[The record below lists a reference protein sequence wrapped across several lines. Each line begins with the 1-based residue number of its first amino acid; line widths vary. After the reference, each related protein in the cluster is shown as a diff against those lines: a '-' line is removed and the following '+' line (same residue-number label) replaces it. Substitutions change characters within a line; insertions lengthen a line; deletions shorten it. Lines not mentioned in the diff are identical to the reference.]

1 MKLLII
7 AGPYE
12 ADRVRRAVVQAGF
25 EAVAVEPGESL
36 SGWITA
42 SRPDLIVLAPQIVNP
57 DPTVALAKVRAVP
70 RGRVPTLL
78 VGDPDDEPRLRDLA
92 DGFLPR
98 PLSMSDLVTRVRA
111 RLGSGERRLSTGE
124 HGVPAPMT
132 DVSSG
137 EFARPGTPGGAS
149 GAKAP
154 GSGSGPRPATGSM
167 STPSSG
173 SMPGAS
179 LSPASG
185 SHPASSA
192 SSGSGAT
199 GPRPLP
205 QLKPLVSAA
214 DATTSPVPR
223 ARPSEA
229 GALFNKLAESI
240 DAALDAE
247 MLDFARSVGA
257 IRKAPPAPA
266 PPSLPPAIAPVAAP
280 PSASRTGTALRPPE
294 DLFERTPMAPM
305 TALAAAAALPHVEDN
320 TTTPSMPTPFDAPDV
335 SDGDGGDVRDETRQ
349 KTVEV
354 PRDVFAKMIA
364 ERIAVARDGGAQGQR
379 DAGVPAPVESGK
391 IADSDV
397 AAQFGRLY
405 LQRLTGRLVLR
416 RDAIEKVIF
425 FDRGAPILG
434 MSSDPDDRMGE
445 MLVRQGRLTQLQL
458 VRASEGLSRAERRL
472 GVVLVE
478 LGFIKPSE
486 LPVVVRRHFEEI
498 IHSAFTWED
507 GEWSLG
513 PGQPNQE
520 IVLLD
525 ESPAAIILAGIRR
538 KYSAARLSRCLGGGR
553 QVFRLVDGA
562 AGSELVQQMA
572 MTPEE
577 RGIVLQLDGTR
588 SLEQVRGEA
597 RTREEIVLGVAWA
610 LSVLGQIDRLESS
623 LDVRADELV
632 KAAAAVAGNGVVHE
646 ATLERA
652 RPPGPLRADRAR
664 VLAHHD
670 VVEEGDYFAVLGL
683 PRGASDVDV
692 RAAHARLMRELTPT
706 SLDPGLVA
714 ELGAELRAIRVVLDE
729 ALRVLGTPD
738 LRRRYETNL
747 PASAEH
753 ALG

>member
-57 DPTVALAKVRAVP
+57 DPSVALAKVRAVP

-92 DGFLPR
+92 DGFLAR
-98 PLSMSDLVTRVRA
+98 PLSMSDLVARVRA
-111 RLGSGERRLSTGE
+111 RLGSDARRLATGE
-124 HGVPAPMT
+124 HGIPAPMT

-137 EFARPGTPGGAS
+137 EFSRPGTPAGAPGG
-149 GAKAP
+149 KAP

-167 STPSSG
+167 SAPSPG
-173 SMPGAS
+173 SMPG
-179 LSPASG
+179 G
-185 SHPASSA
+185 SA
-192 SSGSGAT
+192 SQLSHAAHSGSGSGAT

-214 DATTSPVPR
+214 DATTTPVPR

-257 IRKAPPAPA
+257 IRNAA
-266 PPSLPPAIAPVAAP
+266 PPSLPPEIAPAPAVALP
-280 PSASRTGTALRPPE
+280 TPSRTGAGRRPTE

-320 TTTPSMPTPFDAPDV
+320 TTTPSMPTPFDAPDA
-335 SDGDGGDVRDETRQ
+335 DDPNGGDDHRDETRQ

-364 ERIAVARDGGAQGQR
+364 ERIAVARDGSAEAGA
-379 DAGVPAPVESGK
+379 PAPVESGK

-405 LQRLTGRLVLR
+405 LQRLTGRMVLR
-416 RDAIEKVIF
+416 RDAVEKVIF
-425 FDRGAPILG
+425 FDRGAAILG

-458 VRASEGLSRAERRL
+458 VRASEGLARSERRL

-525 ESPAAIILAGIRR
+525 EHPPAIILGGIRR
-538 KYSAARLSRCLGGGR
+538 KYSAARLARCLGGGR
-553 QVFRLVDGA
+553 QVFRLVAGA
-562 AGSELVQQMA
+562 AGSDLVQQLA

-588 SLEQVRGEA
+588 TLDEVRAEA

-610 LSVLGQIDRLESS
+610 LSVLGQIDRLEG
-623 LDVRADELV
+623 RAAEVV
-632 KAAAAVAGNGVVHE
+632 KTATSVNGNGVAQLDHDGVVPVF
-646 ATLERA
+646 A
-652 RPPGPLRADRAR
+652 PKSPGPRRADRAR

-683 PRGASDVDV
+683 PRGSSDTDV
-692 RAAHARLMRELTPT
+692 RVAHARLMRELTPT

-747 PASAEH
+747 PAPAEH
-753 ALG
+753 QIG

>member
-78 VGDPDDEPRLRDLA
+78 VGDPADEARLRDLA
-92 DGFLPR
+92 DGFLAR
-98 PLSMSDLVTRVRA
+98 PLSMSDLVARVKA
-111 RLGSGERRLSTGE
+111 RIGTGERRNSTGE
-124 HGVPAPMT
+124 HRISGEHRIPNVPVTGEHRLPTTGEHRVPTTGEHALPSLSAPTT

-137 EFARPGTPGGAS
+137 EFGRGVSAA
-149 GAKAP
+149 AAP
-154 GSGSGPRPATGSM
+154 RT
-167 STPSSG
+167 
-173 SMPGAS
+173 
-179 LSPASG
+179 PASG
-185 SHPASSA
+185 PSPTPSQVAA
-192 SSGSGAT
+192 VGSGAH
-199 GPRPLP
+199 RPLP
-205 QLKPLVSAA
+205 TLKPLVAAA
-214 DATTSPVPR
+214 DGAPAVSPR

-247 MLDFARSVGA
+247 MLDFARSMGA
-257 IRKAPPAPA
+257 MRKPAPPPPPPAPA
-266 PPSLPPAIAPVAAP
+266 P
-280 PSASRTGTALRPPE
+280 RTNVTRRPGE

-305 TALAAAAALPHVEDN
+305 TALAVAAALPLAEN
-320 TTTPSMPTPFDAPDV
+320 TTITPSMPTPFDEPEA
-335 SDGDGGDVRDETRQ
+335 DGLRDETRQ
-349 KTVEV
+349 KTLEV

-364 ERIAVARDGGAQGQR
+364 DRIAVARDGGAQGG
-379 DAGVPAPVESGK
+379 AAVGVPAPVESGK

-416 RDAIEKVIF
+416 RGAVEKVIF

-434 MSSDPDDRMGE
+434 MSSDPEDRMGE

-458 VRASEGLSRAERRL
+458 VRASESLKAERRL

-486 LPVVVRRHFEEI
+486 LSVVVRRHFEEI
-498 IHSAFTWED
+498 IHSAFAWED

-525 ESPAAIILAGIRR
+525 EHPAAVILGGVRR
-538 KYSAARLSRCLGGGR
+538 KYAAARLARCLGGGK
-553 QVFRLVDGA
+553 QVFRLAEDA
-562 AGSELVQQMA
+562 AGSELVQHMA

-577 RGIVLQLDGTR
+577 RGIVLLFDGSRTLD
-588 SLEQVRGEA
+588 QVRAEA
-597 RTREEIVLGVAWA
+597 RTRDEVVMGVAWA
-610 LSVLGQIDRLESS
+610 LSVLGQLDRLEPH
-623 LDVRADELV
+623 AAELA
-632 KAAAAVAGNGVVHE
+632 KAPTGLAGNGVSASAV
-646 ATLERA
+646 AKA
-652 RPPGPLRADRAR
+652 PGPLRADRAR
-664 VLAHHD
+664 VLAHYD
-670 VVEEGDYFAVLGL
+670 VVEEGDYFQVLGL
-683 PRGASDVDV
+683 PRGAGDAEV
-692 RAAHARLMRELTPT
+692 RAAHATLMRELTPT
-706 SLDPGLVA
+706 SLDPALVA

-738 LRRRYETNL
+738 LRRRYEANL
-747 PASAEH
+747 PPAREQA
-753 ALG
+753 AG